1 MCVEMSCKPSIPLT
15 IITQESNDVKD
26 KLNDLV
32 PWLDKLLTTLAGV
45 NPNDNQ
51 EEIERR
57 SRLAKF
63 VSRPRLLVHSKLI
76 YKDRSLEDVGAR
88 AVALSEKGKV
98 ARILDKTK
106 DLAEVVALVEKLRQ
120 AILIYQVSARNS

>member
-1 MCVEMSCKPSIPLT
+1 MSCKPSIPLT